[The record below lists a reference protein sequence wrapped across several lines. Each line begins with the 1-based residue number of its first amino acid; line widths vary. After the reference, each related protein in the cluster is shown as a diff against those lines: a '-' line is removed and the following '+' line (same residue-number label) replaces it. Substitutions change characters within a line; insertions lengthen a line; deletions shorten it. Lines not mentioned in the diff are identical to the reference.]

1 MKGYPGYFRNFLYLV
16 MVTLSLTGLAIIP
29 SALEM
34 RMEWNVPW
42 ALSGDSRV
50 AIHALHAT
58 AAFFALFIIGALW
71 VIHIR
76 AGWKRRKNHHSGL
89 AMLLIFAALFL
100 SGIGLYYAGEESLG
114 RLSVIAHLL
123 TGMVLPLTVVVHIVV
138 ARRSAHQVLQG
149 IYQQR
154 QEEVTGSRLA
164 WNNES

>member
-1 MKGYPGYFRNFLYLV
+1 MKGYPGYFRNFVYLV
-16 MVTLSLTGLAIIP
+16 IVTLTITGLAIIP

-76 AGWKRRKNHHSGL
+76 AGWKRRNTHHSGIT
-89 AMLLIFAALFL
+89 MLLLFAALFL
-100 SGIGLYYAGEESLG
+100 SGIGLYYAGEEALG
-114 RLSVIAHLL
+114 RLSVLAHLL
-123 TGMVLPLTVVVHIVV
+123 TGVALPFSVVVHILL
-138 ARRSAHQVLQG
+138 ARRATQKVAQP
-149 IYQQR
+149 R
-154 QEEVTGSRLA
+154 QEQVASRLA

>member
-1 MKGYPGYFRNFLYLV
+1 MKGYPGYFRNVVYLV
-16 MVTLSLTGLAIIP
+16 IVALTITGLAIIP

-50 AIHALHAT
+50 AIHALHAV

-76 AGWKRRKNHHSGL
+76 AGWKRRNNHHSGI
-89 AMLLIFAALFL
+89 AMLLLFAALFL
-100 SGIGLYYAGEESLG
+100 SGIGLYYAGEEALG

-123 TGMVLPLTVVVHIVV
+123 TGLALPLAFTAHIVGVRRAAQRV
-138 ARRSAHQVLQG
+138 ARETRPAQG
-149 IYQQR
+149 
-154 QEEVTGSRLA
+154 TATRLA
-164 WNNES
+164 WNREG